1 MTQNCPKEKTGAMT
15 EQVKDGELLGKM
27 GKQGDPGI
35 AAGPTLEMHDGISA
49 LPSFPSHSSDD
60 QLQFSSSQFS

>member
-35 AAGPTLEMHDGISA
+35 AAGPTLQMHGSDISSA
-49 LPSFPSHSSDD
+49 FISFS
-60 QLQFSSSQFS
+60 LVR

>member
-1 MTQNCPKEKTGAMT
+1 MTQNCPKEKKTGTMT

-35 AAGPTLEMHDGISA
+35 AAGPTLQMHGSDINSAFIS
-49 LPSFPSHSSDD
+49 
-60 QLQFSSSQFS
+60 FSLVR

>member
-35 AAGPTLEMHDGISA
+35 AAGPTLQMHGRDINSAFIS
-49 LPSFPSHSSDD
+49 
-60 QLQFSSSQFS
+60 FSLVR

>member
-35 AAGPTLEMHDGISA
+35 AAGPTLEMHGSDINSAFIS
-49 LPSFPSHSSDD
+49 
-60 QLQFSSSQFS
+60 FSLVR